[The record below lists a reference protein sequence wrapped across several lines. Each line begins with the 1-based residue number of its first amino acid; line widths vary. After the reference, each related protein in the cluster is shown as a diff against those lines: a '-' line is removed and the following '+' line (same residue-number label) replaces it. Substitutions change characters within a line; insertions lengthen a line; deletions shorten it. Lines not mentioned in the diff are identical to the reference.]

1 LANGTLD
8 SWNVGKSEDLYAI
21 RHWGKG
27 YFGINALGHVTV
39 HPDKLPG
46 ASIDLHAIVEQVRAQ
61 GFHPPLLFRFPGIL
75 QHRFQDLHNAFR
87 DAMREA
93 NYRNRYRCVFPI
105 KVNQQ
110 FHVVEEVLEAG
121 RPLGFGVEA
130 GSKPELL
137 AVLALVEDEDTPIV
151 CNGFKDSEYLETVV
165 LAQKLGKNIVPIIE
179 KFSEL
184 TLLIEIGERHGVRPR
199 LGVRFKPFTR
209 GAGKWEASAGLGSK
223 FGLDVDELLKA
234 LELLKEHGLAEQMK
248 LLHFH
253 MGSQITNIRN
263 IKEAVNEAA
272 RVFVELVAAG
282 AGLDTIDVG
291 GGLGIDYDG
300 SQTNFGSSMNYT
312 LDEYARDVVFAI
324 QAVCDRNGVPH
335 PAIFTES
342 GRAVAAF
349 HSVLVCNVLGSA
361 EVSNGAIPVAPRRS
375 EMPVPIANLY
385 DALQEISAKN
395 ILECYHDAVKNR
407 DDALNLFNLGYMSL
421 AQRSLAER
429 LFWAICKE
437 IKKASV
443 RHGFV
448 HEDLEVLE
456 PMLADTYFCN
466 YSVFQSMPDSWA
478 VDQLFPIIPIHRLG
492 ERPERRGTL
501 ADMTCDSDGKI
512 DRFIDA
518 RDVKQV
524 LELHALEKD
533 KEYYLGFF
541 LVGAYQEILG
551 DLHNLFGDTHAV
563 HVELDADGQT
573 RIKTIVEGDTVQEVL
588 SYVQFQPEK
597 LSELLRKQVEASV
610 AKQRLTASEGEQ
622 LLDFYATGLQGYTY
636 LE

>member
-1 LANGTLD
+1 MANGNLD
-8 SWNVGKSEDLYAI
+8 PWSVGKSEDLYAI

-27 YFGINALGHVTV
+27 YFRINAAGHVSV
-39 HPDKLPG
+39 HPDKQLG
-46 ASIDLHAIVEQVRAQ
+46 AGIDLHDMVEQVRGM

-75 QHRFQDLHNAFR
+75 QHRFRDLHGAFH

-93 NYRNRYRCVFPI
+93 NYRGRYRCVFPI

-110 FHVVEEVLEAG
+110 FHVVEEVLEHG

-137 AVLALVEDEDTPIV
+137 AVLALVDDEDTPIV
-151 CNGFKDSEYLETVV
+151 CNGFKDAEYLETVV

-184 TLLIEIGERHGVRPR
+184 SLLIGIGEKHGVRPR

-209 GAGKWEASAGLGSK
+209 GAGKWESSAGLGSK
-223 FGLDVDELLKA
+223 FGLDVAELLRA
-234 LELLKEHGLAEQMK
+234 LDLLKEHGLAEQLK

-272 RVFVELVAAG
+272 RVFVELVGAG

-324 QAVCDRNGVPH
+324 QAVCDRNSVKH
-335 PAIFTES
+335 PNIFTES

-361 EVSNGAIPVAPRRS
+361 EVSNGAVPPAPKRS
-375 EMPVPIANLY
+375 EIPVPIANLY
-385 DALQEISAKN
+385 DALHDLSAKN
-395 ILECYHDAVKNR
+395 LLECYHDAVKNR

-429 LFWAICKE
+429 LFWAICTE
-437 IKKASV
+437 IKKASQ
-443 RHGFV
+443 RHGIA
-448 HEDLEVLE
+448 HEDLDVLE

-478 VDQLFPIIPIHRLG
+478 VDQLFPIMPIHRLAD
-492 ERPERRGTL
+492 RPERRATL

-518 RDVKQV
+518 RDVKSV
-524 LELHALEKD
+524 LELHALEPD
-533 KEYYLGFF
+533 QEYYLGFF

-563 HVELDADGQT
+563 HVDLDADGKP

-588 SYVQFQPEK
+588 SYVQFVPEQ
-597 LSELLRKQVEASV
+597 LTVLLRRQIDTAVGK
-610 AKQRLTASEGEQ
+610 KRLTAEEGEQ
-622 LLDFYATGLQGYTY
+622 LLDFYATGLTGYTY